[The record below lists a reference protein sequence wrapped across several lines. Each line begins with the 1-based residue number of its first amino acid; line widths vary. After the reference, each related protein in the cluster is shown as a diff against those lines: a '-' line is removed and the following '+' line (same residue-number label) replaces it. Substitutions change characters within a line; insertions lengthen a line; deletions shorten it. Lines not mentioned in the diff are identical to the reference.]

1 MEKVVAASG
10 SADPAFVAVILLLG
24 SIIVEKFALGTE
36 ELAHADT
43 AILTDLLHILLMVA
57 QGTDDLFHTV
67 TVNLVTFLVVLL
79 IYVFGVIVAMSA
91 IKDLVAARSTDL
103 ASPSVMRT
111 SMAFRSNRQ
120 LPILHQVC
128 REVIVIVLN
137 VGVQA
142 AGMSR
147 DDMMVCMRRDIVVR
161 VPEVLSGAAAAEERR
176 KERLH
181 GRYKDRHADDLQPSH
196 PLQQTG
202 FCRFKS
208 PSTTSCKYARC
219 ATNASP

>member
-1 MEKVVAASG
+1 MKKVITASS

-24 SIIVEKFALGTE
+24 GIIVEKFALGTE

-43 AILTDLLHILLMVA
+43 AFLTDLLHILLMVA

-67 TVNLVTFLVVLL
+67 TVNLVTFLIVLL
-79 IYVFGVIVAMSA
+79 IYILGVIVAMSA

-103 ASPSVMRT
+103 ATPSVMRT
-111 SMAFRSNRQ
+111 SMALRSNRQ

-128 REVIVIVLN
+128 CEIIVIVLHI
-137 VGVQA
+137 GVQA

-147 DDMMVCMRRDIVVR
+147 DDVMVRMRRNIVVR
-161 VPEVLSGAAAAEERR
+161 VPEVLSGAAAEERR
-176 KERLH
+176 EERLH

-196 PLQQTG
+196 PLQQNG